1 MSIWVSIRG
10 SIHLLMVKKT
20 KGQEL
25 SEELLMDRKSIPET
39 EHGLSK
45 EADEFCEG
53 YKAFLTNKTEREVID
68 YVLPILADR
77 GYKEYVRGAK
87 LKAGAKFYKVNRGKT
102 ILMCTKGKRPVSEGV
117 RVSVAHI
124 DSPRLDFKPHPLF
137 EDASM
142 AFFKTH
148 YYGGIKK
155 YQWTTIPLSI
165 RGVVYTKSGEKVT
178 VKIGEGHDEPAFFI
192 TDLLPHLAQNQMK
205 KGASEIVEGE
215 QLNLLIGSIPY
226 DDEKVKDRVKLAIMK
241 ILNDKYGITE
251 DDFETAELCAVPAFH
266 PRDMGL
272 DRSMIAAYGQD
283 DSSCAYAEFMAEL
296 DTKNPEYTT
305 VTIFADKEETGSDG
319 VTGMRSFFFR
329 DFIED
334 LAQDE
339 GCEVRDVM
347 RNSVCLSCDVSA
359 GFDPAYPEVMERN
372 NCCFMNKGPCIAK
385 YDGSRGKYS
394 TNDASAEMMDYIISI
409 LRDAKVCWQIGEL
422 GKIDLG
428 GGGTIASEISVHS
441 IDTVDI
447 GVPVLSMHAPIEV
460 TAKADVYMLYK
471 AVRAVYDSKKAK
483 DF

>member
-1 MSIWVSIRG
+1 MG
-10 SIHLLMVKKT
+10 KYPCSIHLLMVKKT

-25 SEELLMDRKSIPET
+25 SEELLMDRKSIPEA

-45 EADEFCEG
+45 EAEEFCEG

-68 YVLPILADR
+68 YVLPILANR

-178 VKIGEGHDEPAFFI
+178 VKIGEGHDEPAFLI

-422 GKIDLG
+422 GRIDLG

>member
-1 MSIWVSIRG
+1 
-10 SIHLLMVKKT
+10 
-20 KGQEL
+20 
-25 SEELLMDRKSIPET
+25 MDRKSIPET

-178 VKIGEGHDEPAFFI
+178 VKIGEGHDEPAFLI

-241 ILNDKYGITE
+241 ILNDRYGITE

-283 DSSCAYAEFMAEL
+283 DSSCAYAEFMAEI

-305 VTIFADKEETGSDG
+305 VTIFADTGIPGTFGVDVIQLVLHGFLHAHHIGSLLPEHLRRG
-319 VTGMRSFFFR
+319 VTT
-329 DFIED
+329 
-334 LAQDE
+334 
-339 GCEVRDVM
+339 VRPTV
-347 RNSVCLSCDVSA
+347 VAVA
-359 GFDPAYPEVMERN
+359 PPTGTHIERN
-372 NCCFMNKGPCIAK
+372 QFDRYCILTGL
-385 YDGSRGKYS
+385 DR
-394 TNDASAEMMDYIISI
+394 
-409 LRDAKVCWQIGEL
+409 
-422 GKIDLG
+422 
-428 GGGTIASEISVHS
+428 
-441 IDTVDI
+441 
-447 GVPVLSMHAPIEV
+447 
-460 TAKADVYMLYK
+460 
-471 AVRAVYDSKKAK
+471 VRETERKQQKKHCLFHRNIYWFVA
-483 DF
+483 

>member
-1 MSIWVSIRG
+1 
-10 SIHLLMVKKT
+10 MVKKS

-25 SEELLMDRKSIPET
+25 AGNLLMDRKSILEESP
-39 EHGLSK
+39 K
-45 EADEFCEG
+45 VFADADAFCEG
-53 YKAFLTNKTEREVID
+53 YKQFLAQKTEREVIE
-68 YVLPILADR
+68 YVLPILGEK
-77 GYKEYVRGAK
+77 GYTEYVRGTK
-87 LKAGAKFYKVNRGKT
+87 YKAGAKFYQVNRGKT
-102 ILMCTKGKRPVSEGV
+102 ILMCTMGKRPVSEGV
-117 RVSVAHI
+117 RVTVAHI

-137 EDASM
+137 EEASM

-178 VKIGEGHDEPAFFI
+178 IRIGEEEDEPAFLI
-192 TDLLPHLAQNQMK
+192 TDLLPHLAQNQMR
-205 KGASEIVEGE
+205 KGASEVVEGE
-215 QLNLLIGSIPY
+215 QLNLLIGSMPF
-226 DDEKVKDRVKLAIMK
+226 DDEKVKERVKLAIMK
-241 ILNDKYGITE
+241 ILNDKYGISE
-251 DDFETAELCAVPAFH
+251 DDFETAELCAVPAFK
-266 PRDMGL
+266 PRDMGF
-272 DRSMIAAYGQD
+272 DRSLIAAYGQD

-296 DTKNPEYTT
+296 DTVKPEFTT

-334 LAQDE
+334 LAEDQ
-339 GCEVRDVM
+339 GCNVRDVL

-372 NCCFMNKGPCIAK
+372 NCCFMNYGPCLAK

-394 TNDASAEMMDYIISI
+394 TNDASAEMMNYVIS
-409 LRDAKVCWQIGEL
+409 LFREANVTWQIGEL
-422 GKIDLG
+422 GKIDMG
-428 GGGTIASEISVHS
+428 GGGTIASEISVHN

-447 GVPVLSMHAPIEV
+447 GVPVLSMHAPVEV
-460 TAKADVYMLYK
+460 VAKVDIYMLYK
-471 AVRAVYDSKKAK
+471 AIRALYDSKRPK

>member
-1 MSIWVSIRG
+1 
-10 SIHLLMVKKT
+10 
-20 KGQEL
+20 
-25 SEELLMDRKSIPET
+25 MDRKSIPET

-178 VKIGEGHDEPAFFI
+178 VKIGEGHDEPAFLI

-226 DDEKVKDRVKLAIMK
+226 DDEMVKDRVKLAIMK

-319 VTGMRSFFFR
+319 NTGLNSSYFKYFVS
-329 DFIED
+329 D
-334 LAQDE
+334 LADCF
-339 GCEVRDVM
+339 GANYHTVLS
-347 RNSVCLSCDVSA
+347 NTKCLSADVNAAFDPSFPDVS
-359 GFDPAYPEVMERN
+359 EK
-372 NCCFMNKGPCIAK
+372 MNASYLNHGVVITK
-385 YDGSRGKYS
+385 YTGARGKGGTS
-394 TNDASAEMMDYIISI
+394 DASAEYMGKIRALLDEN
-409 LRDAKVCWQIGEL
+409 DVVWQTGEL
-422 GKIDLG
+422 GKVDAG
-428 GGGTIASEISVHS
+428 GGGTVAMYLANLD
-441 IDTVDI
+441 IDVVDL
-447 GVPVLSMHAPIEV
+447 GVPVLSMHAPFEV
-460 TAKADVYMLYK
+460 VSKLDVYMAY
-471 AVRAVYDSKKAK
+471 RAFKVFAEGK
-483 DF
+483 